1 MIILKFLKGILLL
14 LIFSWMAGATTLLII
29 SILLSLIDYILNL
42 NIFDS
47 IISFYFSFNFWI
59 MNIILCFLS
68 FIYVFVEFL
77 FTKKSRLYELYINT
91 YLDIF
96 DKNIKL

>member
-29 SILLSLIDYILNL
+29 SILLSLIDYILNSTI
-42 NIFDS
+42 NDS

-59 MNIILCFLS
+59 KSIILCFIS
-68 FIYVFVEFL
+68 FIYIFVEFL

-96 DKNIKL
+96 DKNKKL